1 MLSRLS
7 VSYSCNLCVVGDL
20 WVTHLSLD
28 ILSVNK
34 FLLSFCHVSLIFWT
48 WNNTK
53 HYTKDFTYVYQMS
66 YTFTFKVSQFFIVS
80 YYSEYVHIY
89 FFSRNP
95 KLKKPG
101 TIIGM

>member
-1 MLSRLS
+1 MSH
-7 VSYSCNLCVVGDL
+7 SYFGHGTTPN
-20 WVTHLSLD
+20 TTPKISLTYIKWA
-28 ILSVNK
+28 ILQN
-34 FLLSFCHVSLIFWT
+34 
-48 WNNTK
+48 
-53 HYTKDFTYVYQMS
+53 
-66 YTFTFKVSQFFIVS
+66 TFTFKVSQFFIVS